1 MKRIILI
8 GLLLYFALPTKSF
21 GEESQKGIYSSVID
35 ARSEMCK
42 GHFDILPYVVLA
54 IGLKDYRH
62 VNSEVVKSLEHFGS
76 TGKISLTEDQS
87 NDPVAVSCATYAEG
101 LMAGGIGRQLF
112 VSVKGWVKHGEGE
125 GKAFGE
131 AIGKVVEGIA
141 ESIGVDVFKSIQ
153 SIDEEMARE
162 NH

>member
-21 GEESQKGIYSSVID
+21 GEESQKGDFFSSVIG

-42 GHFDILPYVVLA
+42 GHFDILPYFVLA
-54 IGLKDYRH
+54 IGATEDNG
-62 VNSEVVKSLEHFGS
+62 VGPEVVKSLEHFGS

-101 LMAGGIGRQLF
+101 LMAGSIGRQIF
-112 VSVKGWVKHGEGE
+112 VAVVEGV

-141 ESIGVDVFKSIQ
+141 ESIGAAVSKSIQ
-153 SIDEEMARE
+153 SIDKEMVRE